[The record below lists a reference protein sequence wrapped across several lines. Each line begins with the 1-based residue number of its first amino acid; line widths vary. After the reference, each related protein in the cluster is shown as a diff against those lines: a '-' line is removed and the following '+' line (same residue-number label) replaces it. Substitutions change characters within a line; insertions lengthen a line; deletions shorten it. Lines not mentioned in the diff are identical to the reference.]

1 MRTNQKRDWNRSNIM
16 RNSITEYVTL
26 SWLRGQKSVIT
37 MQYHF
42 QGTHCSGK
50 IIIMETNLNIFFAK
64 NKWSEQLLTKT
75 FRKSPIFVAKIWK
88 MMQKYGKCC
97 KNMENVANIWK
108 MLQRMCLDLR
118 YLLFI
123 RGSGPGHTNREEKH
137 LHSLLATLA
146 NHPAQYIANHLAQ
159 CKCQLHS

>member
-16 RNSITEYVTL
+16 RNSISEYVTL

-50 IIIMETNLNIFFAK
+50 IIIIETNLNIFFAK
-64 NKWSEQLLTKT
+64 NKWNEQLLTKT

-97 KNMENVANIWK
+97 KNMENIAMNV
-108 MLQRMCLDLR
+108 
-118 YLLFI
+118 
-123 RGSGPGHTNREEKH
+123 SGFAVFTFHKRERPWPHKQGGKTLTLPPGH
-137 LHSLLATLA
+137 TLA
-146 NHPAQYIANHLAQ
+146 NHLAQYIANHQVQ
-159 CKCQLHS
+159 CNCQPHS